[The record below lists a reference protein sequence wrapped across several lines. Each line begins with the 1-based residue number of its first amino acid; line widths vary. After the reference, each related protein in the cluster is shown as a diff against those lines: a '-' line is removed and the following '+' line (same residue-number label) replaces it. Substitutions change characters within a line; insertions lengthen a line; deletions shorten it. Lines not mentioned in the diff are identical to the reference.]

1 MADVF
6 DNRPPSAWHAG
17 LWQLIRATPA
27 PDWFC
32 LTKRPQ
38 NIAAVLPSDWGV
50 GRANVWLGTTTEN
63 QIEATRRVPYSVA
76 IPAAA
81 RFLSVETMLGP
92 TRFSRASRVRETLE
106 NRS

>member
-6 DNRPPSAWHAG
+6 DNRAPSAWHAG
-17 LWQLIRATPA
+17 LWQLIQATPD

-38 NIAAVLPSDWGV
+38 NIAAVLPSDRGV
-50 GRANVWLGTTTEN
+50 GWAKVWTRTTTKN
-63 QIEATRRVPYSVA
+63 QIEAIRRVTYSVA

-81 RFLSVETMLGP
+81 RFLNVEPMLRP
-92 TRFSRASRVRETLE
+92 TRFSRASRVRL
-106 NRS
+106 